1 MDIREDQ
8 SQYVLD
14 ESERID
20 VPTRMV
26 QHHEFSKREIM
37 GIGSNVDSSNQAVA
51 FNVNVRS
58 KKLSQDPGELT

>member
-1 MDIREDQ
+1 MEIREDH

-14 ESERID
+14 ESERMD
-20 VPTRMV
+20 VPARML
-26 QHHEFSKREIM
+26 QNNEFSKREIM
-37 GIGSNVDSSNQAVA
+37 GIGSNVNSSNQAVA